1 MGRIVAGIIAI
12 VGWLALALQF
22 YLILTVPENQSL
34 AIAERIVRFFSF
46 FTILTNLIVA
56 LTTSAIAFIP
66 ASRLGRFAVRST
78 TQAAVGVYIAIVGVV
93 YSLFLRAVWDPVGW
107 QALVDHLLH
116 DAVPLAFIIYW
127 ILYAP
132 KTGISWMTP
141 IYWLAY
147 PIAYVVYSL
156 TRGAITG
163 WYPYWFVDVT
173 QLGYPTALTNT
184 AVVLLAFL
192 VTGFLFVTL
201 ARQFSRRTP
210 ERSVG

>member
-1 MGRIVAGIIAI
+1 MGRIAAGIIAI
-12 VGWLALALQF
+12 VGWFALALQF
-22 YLILTVPENQSL
+22 YLVLTVPENQSL
-34 AIAERIVRFFSF
+34 AFAERVVRFFSF

-66 ASRLGRFAVRST
+66 ASRLGRFAAKST
-78 TQAAVGVYIAIVGVV
+78 TQAAAGVYIAIVGVV
-93 YSLFLRAVWDPVGW
+93 YSLFLRMVWDPVGW
-107 QALVDHLLH
+107 QAVVDHLLH

-127 ILYAP
+127 MLYAP
-132 KTGISWMTP
+132 KAGISWITP
-141 IYWLAY
+141 VYWLAY

-184 AVVLLAFL
+184 AVVLFALL
-192 VTGFLFVTL
+192 VIGFLFVTL
-201 ARQFSRRTP
+201 ARLFSRGTP

>member
-12 VGWLALALQF
+12 VGWFALALQF

-107 QALVDHLLH
+107 QAVVDHLLH

-141 IYWLAY
+141 VYWLAY

-201 ARQFSRRTP
+201 ARQFSRGTP
-210 ERSVG
+210 EPSVG